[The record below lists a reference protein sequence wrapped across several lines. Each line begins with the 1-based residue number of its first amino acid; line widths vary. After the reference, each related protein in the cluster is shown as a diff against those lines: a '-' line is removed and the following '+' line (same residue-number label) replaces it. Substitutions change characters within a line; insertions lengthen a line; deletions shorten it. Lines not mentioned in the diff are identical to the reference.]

1 MNDLVEAGEAV
12 VVSLGFWE
20 KRGLESLKDRSFWE
34 GEVAV
39 MVVVGGSLK
48 EKEMALRVAE
58 LEEAAIGG

>member
-1 MNDLVEAGEAV
+1 MNDLVEAGETV